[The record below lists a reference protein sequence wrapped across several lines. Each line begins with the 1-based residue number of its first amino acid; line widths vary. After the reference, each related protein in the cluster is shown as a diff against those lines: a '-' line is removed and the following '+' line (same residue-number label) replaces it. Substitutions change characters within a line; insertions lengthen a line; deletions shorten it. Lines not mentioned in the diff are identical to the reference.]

1 MNELESLEIKRKF
14 DEQISKLTKKDAKEY
29 DIKLNLIFSLFFLAL
44 IFSTITTYITLK
56 NYNRVKAEQTDV
68 KDIVNVKVYIGSTN
82 RHYVIRPAVVNKI
95 YDKGKYIMALCNIKT
110 KNGYIYHTCVTQV
123 KQNLAL
129 YY

>member
-14 DEQISKLTKKDAKEY
+14 DEQINKLTKKDAKEY

-68 KDIVNVKVYIGSTN
+68 KDIVNVKVNEISEN
-82 RHYVIRPAVVNKI
+82 E
-95 YDKGKYIMALCNIKT
+95 
-110 KNGYIYHTCVTQV
+110 
-123 KQNLAL
+123 
-129 YY
+129 

>member
-1 MNELESLEIKRKF
+1 MNELESLEIKKKF

-68 KDIVNVKVYIGSTN
+68 KDIINVKVNEISEN
-82 RHYVIRPAVVNKI
+82 E
-95 YDKGKYIMALCNIKT
+95 
-110 KNGYIYHTCVTQV
+110 
-123 KQNLAL
+123 
-129 YY
+129 

>member
-1 MNELESLEIKRKF
+1 MNELESLEIKKKF

-68 KDIVNVKVYIGSTN
+68 KDIVNVKVNEIN
-82 RHYVIRPAVVNKI
+82 ENE
-95 YDKGKYIMALCNIKT
+95 
-110 KNGYIYHTCVTQV
+110 
-123 KQNLAL
+123 
-129 YY
+129 

>member
-1 MNELESLEIKRKF
+1 MNELESLEIKKKF

-68 KDIVNVKVYIGSTN
+68 KDIVNVKVNEISEN
-82 RHYVIRPAVVNKI
+82 
-95 YDKGKYIMALCNIKT
+95 
-110 KNGYIYHTCVTQV
+110 
-123 KQNLAL
+123 
-129 YY
+129 

>member
-56 NYNRVKAEQTDV
+56 NYNRVKAEQTNV
-68 KDIVNVKVYIGSTN
+68 KDIVNVKVNEISETE
-82 RHYVIRPAVVNKI
+82 
-95 YDKGKYIMALCNIKT
+95 
-110 KNGYIYHTCVTQV
+110 
-123 KQNLAL
+123 
-129 YY
+129 